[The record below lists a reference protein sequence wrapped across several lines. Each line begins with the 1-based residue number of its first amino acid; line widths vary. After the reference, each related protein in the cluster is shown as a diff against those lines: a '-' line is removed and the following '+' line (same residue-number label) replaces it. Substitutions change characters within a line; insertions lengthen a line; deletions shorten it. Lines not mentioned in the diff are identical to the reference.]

1 MAIPLIFFIMF
12 LANLF
17 KDFIGQFNQG
27 VVVFFLAMAP
37 IMELRLAL
45 VVGIASMKMRP
56 MLAFFWAV
64 FGNTVSVTIWLLLIE
79 KIHKWIESRAGFVFG
94 KSWANYIVHAQKKFS
109 KYEKYGLIG
118 IFLFIAS
125 TLPGTGAYATGI
137 GAFVLGI
144 SIKKSWPY
152 FFAGLVATAI
162 ITLAITVGLDKIF

>member
-1 MAIPLIFFIMF
+1 MF
-12 LANLF
+12 LSRLLTDCIN
-17 KDFIGQFNQG
+17 QFPQG
-27 VVVFFLAMAP
+27 ISTFFLAMAP
-37 IMELRLAL
+37 IVELRLAL
-45 VVGIASMKMRP
+45 PVAIFSLKMRP
-56 MLAFFWAV
+56 ILAFFWAV
-64 FGNTVSVTIWLLLIE
+64 FGNTVSVTIWLLVIE
-79 KIHKWIESRAGFVFG
+79 KIHKWIEGKAGFVFG
-94 KSWANYIVHAQKKFS
+94 KSWANYIVHAQEKFS

-125 TLPGTGAYATGI
+125 TLPGTGAYAAGI